1 VFTDLGRVFRLKVW
15 QLPQG
20 SRTARGKAVVNVLDL
35 MEGEKMT
42 ALRPVAEWPEEVGEK
57 FLFFCTEKGRVKKTD
72 LTLYRNIR
80 SNGLYAIELEDDDHL
95 IEVRQVAAGQDVLLV
110 SADGMSIRFNSDQAR
125 PMGRRTRGV
134 RGMALRPG
142 DRVVGMLPVR
152 DEDGDL
158 LTATERGYGKRTP
171 LADYRPQKRAGLGLK
186 DIKTEGRNGKVI
198 GARSVV
204 DEDEMIFVT
213 DGGTLIR
220 IGCQEVRQVGRNTK
234 GVILIRVAEGE
245 ELVGL
250 AKAPRTD
257 DDDEGDEGDEAAPG
271 DAGSVAEGGA
281 SEDAT
286 PSEDAGE

>member
-1 VFTDLGRVFRLKVW
+1 
-15 QLPQG
+15 
-20 SRTARGKAVVNVLDL
+20 
-35 MEGEKMT
+35 
-42 ALRPVAEWPEEVGEK
+42 
-57 FLFFCTEKGRVKKTD
+57 
-72 LTLYRNIR
+72 
-80 SNGLYAIELEDDDHL
+80 
-95 IEVRQVAAGQDVLLV
+95 
-110 SADGMSIRFNSDQAR
+110 
-125 PMGRRTRGV
+125 
-134 RGMALRPG
+134 MALRPG

-234 GVILIRVAEGE
+234 GVILIRVGEGE

-250 AKAPRTD
+250 AKAPRSE
-257 DDDEGDEGDEAAPG
+257 DDDERGGEEGADG
-271 DAGSVAEGGA
+271 DATEQVASPEEAQGGE
-281 SEDAT
+281 SPDAE
-286 PSEDAGE
+286 PAEDAGQ